1 LRDQSTPLAPRQQL
15 AGTAGSDKDAR
26 HHQTGGR
33 LVEQP
38 TRIWT
43 HIDYDRDGRQV
54 DWLHLPHSVTRSAYG
69 TIAIPAAVVKNG
81 AGPTALFTAGNH
93 GDEYE
98 GQVAVCNL
106 IRELK
111 PDSIRGRVI
120 MLPAMNLP
128 AALAAARV
136 SPIDGGNMN
145 RSFPGSPD
153 GTVTQQIA
161 HYVDSVLFPKA
172 DLFHDL
178 HSGGGS
184 LAYMV
189 FASTHEGPDAAVNAR
204 GMAALR
210 AFAAPVSLHWRQG
223 ADPRYSPG
231 AAMKRGVAALG
242 GEFGGGGSLK
252 RAGLAAIEDGL
263 IRQLRHMGIIAGGPP
278 EPRATRM
285 LEVPSNDHFVYA
297 PDAGVFEPATNIG
310 DTVKTGD
317 LCGRVHFV
325 DDPARPPSVCHF
337 RADGIVVCQRHPA
350 RCERGDCVAHL
361 AIEAE

>member
-1 LRDQSTPLAPRQQL
+1 MAERT
-15 AGTAGSDKDAR
+15 
-26 HHQTGGR
+26 
-33 LVEQP
+33 

-43 HIDYDRDGRQV
+43 DIDYARDGRQV

-69 TIAIPAAVVKNG
+69 TIAIAAAVVKNG
-81 AGPTALFTAGNH
+81 EGPTALFTAGNH

-106 IRELK
+106 IRELR
-111 PDSIRGRVI
+111 PESIRGRVI

-128 AALAAARV
+128 AALAATRV

-161 HYVDSVLFPKA
+161 HYVDSVLFPLA

-231 AAMKRGVAALG
+231 AAMKRGVPALG
-242 GEFGGGGSLK
+242 GEFGGGGALN
-252 RAGLAAIEDGL
+252 RAGLAVIEEGL
-263 IRQLRHMGIIAGGPP
+263 VRQLRHMGIIPGGPP
-278 EPRATRM
+278 TPRPTRM
-285 LEVPSNDHFVYA
+285 LEVPGNDYFVYA
-297 PDAGVFEPATNIG
+297 PDGGVFEPATSIG
-310 DTVKTGD
+310 DTVAKGQ

-325 DDPARPPSVCHF
+325 DDPARPPAECHF
-337 RADGIVVCQRHPA
+337 RAGGIVVCQRHPA

-361 AIEAE
+361 AIEAA